1 MSPDPLEPLMVPYQA
16 QDGIV
21 DARQKFL
28 KGRCA
33 ADVIPVGA
41 IGGRVDVWPP
51 TKNVRSSKNDEKV
64 RFEQLLASSIITP
77 AQFRKILIFK
87 K

>member
-41 IGGRVDVWPP
+41 IGGRVDV
-51 TKNVRSSKNDEKV
+51 
-64 RFEQLLASSIITP
+64 
-77 AQFRKILIFK
+77 
-87 K
+87 